1 MNETKITSVDMP
13 FQEMVM
19 LLLKFWFANLIAV
32 LILAIPVGAFCFLTL
47 VAIDLLKGA

>member
-32 LILAIPVGAFCFLTL
+32 LLLALPVAALTL
-47 VAIDLLKGA
+47 LALVVADLLKFA